1 MALTSDSPLLRTQVQ
16 VVVGSIENLL
26 NELQGVAADLKVVV
40 NQIDDVTARIE
51 QTHKQ
56 DPTVTSPVGSGRTAV
71 SELETCLLVYVTY
84 SQPAQKLRGKSVLF
98 PCLPGPT
105 QCVPVAF
112 SAKPA
117 KVKGGRVKR
126 DYTPCYRAA
135 LNRCTLLIKAFTFI
149 AFLGH

>member
-56 DPTVTSPVGSGRTAV
+56 DPTVTSPVCSGRNAV

-84 SQPAQKLRGKSVLF
+84 SQPAQKLRGKSV
-98 PCLPGPT
+98 
-105 QCVPVAF
+105 
-112 SAKPA
+112 
-117 KVKGGRVKR
+117 
-126 DYTPCYRAA
+126 
-135 LNRCTLLIKAFTFI
+135 
-149 AFLGH
+149 